1 MKVLMIVNDTNFA
14 WNLRK
19 EVLFEFVRRGWE
31 TCLLAQTLQFGS
43 DFESRG
49 VHVIDLSIDRRGTNP
64 LSDIKLFNGYYKIL
78 KRERPDVV
86 LINNTKPNIYAGLA
100 CQMLKI
106 KYLSNVTGLGTAVEI
121 PGKLQK
127 FSIMLYRNGVKK
139 ASTIFFQNQENREFF
154 EKHKML
160 PKNANAVMLPGSGVN
175 LESHPLL
182 PWRSGKIH
190 FLFAARLMKEK
201 GIDLFIEAARRF
213 ATEDIIFDVCG
224 QYDDPKYKQIMD
236 SEPKVV
242 YHGLQSDMLPFYGQC
257 SCFLYP
263 SYYPE
268 GMSNVCLE
276 AASCGRPV
284 IAADRSGCRE
294 TVDNGITGFI
304 VPPNDEQKL
313 LEAVEK
319 FISMSDE
326 ERRQMG
332 LNGRKKMEKEFD
344 RQLVVQEYMKEIA
357 RITD

>member
-19 EVLFEFVRRGWE
+19 EVLFAFVQKGWE
-31 TCLLAQTLQFGS
+31 TCLVAQTLGFGS

-106 KYLSNVTGLGTAVEI
+106 KYISNVTGLGTAVEI
-121 PGKLQK
+121 PGKLQN

-175 LESHPLL
+175 LESHPVL
-182 PWRSGKIH
+182 PWQGEKLH

-201 GIDLFIEAARRF
+201 GIDLFLAAARRF

-224 QYDDPKYKQIMD
+224 QCDDPKYKQIMD

-332 LNGRKKMEKEFD
+332 LNGRKKMENEFD
-344 RQLVVQEYMKEIA
+344 RQLVVQEYLKEIT